1 MLSSVC
7 GSEYTLVQP
16 DQLEH
21 PGDEYTL
28 VQPDQLEHPGD
39 DFVSLFPT
47 FVVNNSSTE
56 SIEEIRQSRYCTYSW
71 QNNYVAI
78 KSFKCPILRYNKKF
92 ETEKNV
98 E

>member
-1 MLSSVC
+1 MC

-39 DFVSLFPT
+39 EYTLVQPDQLEHPGDEFVSLFPT
-47 FVVNNSSTE
+47 FVINNSSTE
-56 SIEEIRQSRYCTYSW
+56 SIIEIRQSRYCLYSRRKYYCYH
-71 QNNYVAI
+71 QNA
-78 KSFKCPILRYNKKF
+78 
-92 ETEKNV
+92 
-98 E
+98 